1 MFFLLLNILNSV
13 WLILNCVFFCLSV
26 CLSGWM
32 IMNCLDWESH
42 LHGFPSA
49 ASAAAASH
57 SSPSAQFWQST
68 HWGFPSLPFPY
79 WSSPWGIRCWRT
91 WRGLSCTW
99 WGRPRLCGGIFPGRN
114 PGARLSDKRFLLLL
128 HATVIWFYWGHLCT
142 LIKCIFTPH
151 WFFSKLSHDERFQS
165 GCGWKNTSKAFL
177 FHTYLPGTRALTWL
191 GPRWEPKH
199 RKQQEW
205 QDGPWWQALDWSQGE
220 QASAN
225 IGPEWEDPVAAGP
238 SLGRGPLAFSNLVF
252 LSQTFPLSSMQ
263 SVSCSKMSNITKNT
277 NSKVWDVFNV

>member
-1 MFFLLLNILNSV
+1 MILNYLSV
-13 WLILNCVFFCLSV
+13 LLIWLSV
-26 CLSGWM
+26 CLDDTELSVWTISPARISFGSIRGSGVT
-32 IMNCLDWESH
+32 L
-42 LHGFPSA
+42 LAFRTVLTKYTLGFPFTA
-49 ASAAAASH
+49 
-57 SSPSAQFWQST
+57 
-68 HWGFPSLPFPY
+68 FPIK

-205 QDGPWWQALDWSQGE
+205 QDGPWW
-220 QASAN
+220 
-225 IGPEWEDPVAAGP
+225 
-238 SLGRGPLAFSNLVF
+238 
-252 LSQTFPLSSMQ
+252 
-263 SVSCSKMSNITKNT
+263 
-277 NSKVWDVFNV
+277 